1 MYKNISSKYILRLVI
16 TGYLRKKFCF
26 KLVQHNKNI
35 QRIIDINLKDYK
47 EYYKR
52 RFFRTEMEITTIS
65 KLEPDV
71 KYFFIKMFENKEY
84 YHIYFDNDNNTQI
97 KRNYITYKDKVKKIT
112 IKIDMEFKSLR
123 GLFSNCT
130 AIKEFKFTK
139 FNRDDFTDITELFYG
154 CENLEK
160 IDLQKFKAPNLTKM
174 NWVFSRCKYLRELN
188 ILNFDT
194 SKVTEMINIFS
205 GCYILNKLEFNF
217 NTESVTNMKGMFY
230 KCKSLTEIDV
240 SKFNTE
246 GVTNFQEM
254 FFGCINLNY
263 LNIRSFKLL
272 KKDQKIS
279 GMFQQCKEDLKKVL
293 LNQFGKGK
301 KSKEYKALF
310 SKIKF

>member
-1 MYKNISSKYILRLVI
+1 MYKNINSKYILRLVM

-26 KLVQHNKNI
+26 KLLQHNKNI
-35 QRIIDINLKDYK
+35 QGILDINLKDYK

-52 RFFRTEMEITTIS
+52 RFLRTEMEIIPIS
-65 KLEPDV
+65 KIEPDV

-97 KRNYITYKDKVKKIT
+97 KRNYITYKDKVEKIK

-139 FNRDDFTDITELFYG
+139 FNRDDFNDITELFYG

-160 IDLQKFKAPNLTKM
+160 IDLQKFKGPYLRKM

-205 GCYILNKLEFNF
+205 GCYLLNKLEFNF
-217 NTESVTNMKGMFY
+217 NTENVTNMKGMFC

-246 GVTNFQEM
+246 KVTSFQEM
-254 FFGCINLNY
+254 FCECINLNY
-263 LNIRSFKLL
+263 LNIRKFQLFK
-272 KKDQKIS
+272 KGQQI
-279 GMFQQCKEDLKKVL
+279 GEMFKGCKEDLKKVL
-293 LNQFGKGK
+293 LNQFS
-301 KSKEYKALF
+301 KSKKLNELKALL
-310 SKIKF
+310 

>member
-97 KRNYITYKDKVKKIT
+97 KRNYITYKDKVEKIT

-205 GCYILNKLEFNF
+205 GCYLLNKLEFNF

>member
-26 KLVQHNKNI
+26 KLLQHNKNI
-35 QRIIDINLKDYK
+35 QGILDINLKDYK

-52 RFFRTEMEITTIS
+52 RFLRTEMEIIPIS
-65 KLEPDV
+65 KIEPDV
-71 KYFFIKMFENKEY
+71 KYFFVKMYENKEY

-97 KRNYITYKDKVKKIT
+97 KRNYITYKDKVEKIK

-139 FNRDDFTDITELFYG
+139 FNRDDFSDITELFYG

-160 IDLQKFKAPNLTKM
+160 IDLQKFKGPYLRKM

-205 GCYILNKLEFNF
+205 GCYLLNKLEFNF
-217 NTESVTNMKGMFY
+217 NTENVTNMKGMFC

-240 SKFNTE
+240 SKFNIE
-246 GVTNFQEM
+246 KVTSFREM
-254 FFGCINLNY
+254 FCECINLNY
-263 LNIRSFKLL
+263 LNIRKFQLFK
-272 KKDQKIS
+272 KGQQI
-279 GMFQQCKEDLKKVL
+279 GEMFKGCKEDLKIVL
-293 LNQFGKGK
+293 LNQFS
-301 KSKEYKALF
+301 KSKKLNELKALL
-310 SKIKF
+310 